1 MKLNISMFRK
11 LLLLLV
17 MVSSFT
23 MTQAQEKVVT
33 GTVTD
38 ANDGMGIPGVSVIV
52 KGTTTGTSTDIDGR
66 FNISA
71 DASSTLVFSFIGY
84 TSQEILV
91 GDQTNFNI
99 ILGTNTENLSEV
111 VVIGYGQVK
120 KEDATG
126 SVIAIKSDDFNKGSI
141 SSPQELLTGKMPGVT
156 ITSGGGAPG
165 SGSTIRIRGGSSLS
179 ASNDP
184 LIIIDGVPVSSDAV
198 SGMRN
203 PLNTINP
210 NDIETFTVLKDA
222 SATAIYGSRASNGV
236 ILVTTKKGKKGQNFK
251 VNYSGN
257 VSVNTVA
264 KQIDLL
270 NTEELGDVIQQYY
283 PDKVDLLGTENTD
296 WQNEIFET
304 SISHDHNINFSGS
317 EFNTP
322 YRVSI
327 GYTDQEGILKT
338 SNLERYTGAL
348 TVNPT
353 FFEDHLKVNFN
364 AKGLYIKN
372 RFADT
377 GAIGSALAFDPSRP
391 VKSDDTKYD
400 KYGNYYTYFNGDV
413 RDVLAPTNP
422 LALLNQKSNT
432 SEVKRF
438 IGNTQ
443 LDYKFHFLPELRA
456 NLNVAYDYS
465 KSEGKV
471 IEDAEAAWTESKNGN
486 GSQKAY
492 SQEKKNELVEFYLN
506 YKKDLEQIDSKI
518 DLVGGYSWQHFWRE
532 DANGATTTFDG
543 SFEKNPASQSATE
556 NYLVSFFGRMN
567 YTFKDRYLFT
577 FTLRQDGSSRFS
589 KDKRW
594 GLFPSAAFAWRMNEE
609 LFLKKFEQLSN
620 LKLRLGYG
628 VTGQQEIGQ
637 GDYPY
642 QGIYNIGDNQASYQ
656 FGDTYYNTIRP
667 NAYDADI
674 KWEETTTYNLGL
686 DFGFFNNRLN
696 GSVDVYK
703 RKTKDLINEIDVPA
717 GSNLKNRVV
726 TNIGSLENE
735 GLEFS
740 LNGIV
745 IANEDWNW
753 ELNANAAY
761 NKNEI
766 TKLTDSND
774 PNFKGVFT
782 GGISGGTGNNIQI
795 HSTGHAA
802 NAFYVYQQVYDKQTG
817 KPLEGVY
824 VDRNN
829 DGQITL
835 EGDRYIYKKPSA
847 DWTFGFGSNLGY
859 KRWTLSMNARLSLGN
874 YVYNNIESDKGH
886 YEGVVSSLNNIT
898 NRVADAND
906 AQFFSAQYHSDY
918 YIQDASFFKLDN
930 ITLGYDLGKICQ
942 DKLNVYLYTTVQ
954 NVFTITDYKGLDP
967 EIYGGIDNNIY
978 PRPRTFLLGVN
989 VNF

>member
-17 MVSSFT
+17 MVCSFT
-23 MTQAQEKVVT
+23 IIRAQEKAVT

-38 ANDGMGIPGVSVIV
+38 ANDGMGIPGVSVVV
-52 KGTTTGTSTDIDGR
+52 KGTTTGTSTDIDGH
-66 FNISA
+66 FSINA

-84 TSQEILV
+84 KSQEILV
-91 GDQTNFNI
+91 GDQTQFNI
-99 ILGTNTENLSEV
+99 VLGADVENLSEV
-111 VVIGYGQVK
+111 VIIGYGQVK

-126 SVIAIKSDDFNKGSI
+126 SVIAINSDDFNKGSI

-184 LIIIDGVPVSSDAV
+184 LIIIDGVPISSDAV

-210 NDIETFTVLKDA
+210 NDIASFTVLKDA

-236 ILVTTKKGKKGQNFK
+236 ILVTTKKGKKGQDFK

-257 VSVNTVA
+257 VSINTVA

-270 NTEELGDVIQQYY
+270 NTDELGEVIQQYY
-283 PDKVDLLGTENTD
+283 PDKIDLLGTENTN
-296 WQNEIFET
+296 WQKEIFET

-317 EFNTP
+317 EYNTP

-348 TVNPT
+348 TLNPT
-353 FFEDHLKVNFN
+353 FFEDHLKVNIN

-465 KSEGKV
+465 KSEGDV
-471 IEDAEAAWTESKNGN
+471 IEDAASAWTESNNGN
-486 GSQKAY
+486 GSKKTY

-506 YKKDLEQIDSKI
+506 YKKDLEQFDSKI

-532 DANGATTTFDG
+532 DANGA
-543 SFEKNPASQSATE
+543 
-556 NYLVSFFGRMN
+556 
-567 YTFKDRYLFT
+567 
-577 FTLRQDGSSRFS
+577 
-589 KDKRW
+589 
-594 GLFPSAAFAWRMNEE
+594 
-609 LFLKKFEQLSN
+609 
-620 LKLRLGYG
+620 
-628 VTGQQEIGQ
+628 
-637 GDYPY
+637 
-642 QGIYNIGDNQASYQ
+642 
-656 FGDTYYNTIRP
+656 
-667 NAYDADI
+667 
-674 KWEETTTYNLGL
+674 
-686 DFGFFNNRLN
+686 
-696 GSVDVYK
+696 
-703 RKTKDLINEIDVPA
+703 
-717 GSNLKNRVV
+717 
-726 TNIGSLENE
+726 
-735 GLEFS
+735 
-740 LNGIV
+740 
-745 IANEDWNW
+745 
-753 ELNANAAY
+753 
-761 NKNEI
+761 
-766 TKLTDSND
+766 
-774 PNFKGVFT
+774 
-782 GGISGGTGNNIQI
+782 
-795 HSTGHAA
+795 
-802 NAFYVYQQVYDKQTG
+802 
-817 KPLEGVY
+817 
-824 VDRNN
+824 
-829 DGQITL
+829 
-835 EGDRYIYKKPSA
+835 
-847 DWTFGFGSNLGY
+847 
-859 KRWTLSMNARLSLGN
+859 
-874 YVYNNIESDKGH
+874 
-886 YEGVVSSLNNIT
+886 
-898 NRVADAND
+898 
-906 AQFFSAQYHSDY
+906 
-918 YIQDASFFKLDN
+918 
-930 ITLGYDLGKICQ
+930 
-942 DKLNVYLYTTVQ
+942 
-954 NVFTITDYKGLDP
+954 
-967 EIYGGIDNNIY
+967 
-978 PRPRTFLLGVN
+978 
-989 VNF
+989 

>member
-1 MKLNISMFRK
+1 
-11 LLLLLV
+11 
-17 MVSSFT
+17 MVCSLT
-23 MTQAQEKVVT
+23 ITQAQEKAVT

-38 ANDGMGIPGVSVIV
+38 ANDGMGIPGVSVVV
-52 KGTTTGTSTDIDGR
+52 KGTTTGTSTDIDGH
-66 FNISA
+66 FSISA
-71 DASSTLVFSFIGY
+71 EASSTLVFSFIGY
-84 TSQEILV
+84 KSQEILV
-91 GDQTNFNI
+91 GNQTNFNI
-99 ILGTNTENLSEV
+99 ILKTDTENLSEV
-111 VVIGYGQVK
+111 VIIGYGQVK

-184 LIIIDGVPVSSDAV
+184 LIIIDGVPISSDAV

-210 NDIETFTVLKDA
+210 NDIATFTVLKDA

-236 ILVTTKKGKKGQNFK
+236 ILVTTKKGKKGQDFK

-264 KQIDLL
+264 KQINLL
-270 NTEELGDVIQQYY
+270 NTEELGEVIQQYY

-296 WQNEIFET
+296 WQEEIFET

-317 EFNTP
+317 EYNTP

-338 SNLERYTGAL
+338 SSLERYTGAL
-348 TVNPT
+348 TLNPT
-353 FFEDHLKVNFN
+353 FFENHLKVNIN

-377 GAIGSALAFDPSRP
+377 GAIGNALAFDPSRP
-391 VKSDDTKYD
+391 VKSDDAKFD

-465 KSEGKV
+465 KSEGDV
-471 IEDAEAAWTESKNGN
+471 IENAEAAWTESNNGN
-486 GSQKAY
+486 GSRKAY

-506 YKKDLEQIDSKI
+506 YKKDIEQFDSKI

-532 DANGATTTFDG
+532 DANSATSTFDQ
-543 SFEKNPASQSATE
+543 SFEKTPASQSGTE

-567 YTFKDRYLFT
+567 YSFKDRYLFT

-589 KDKRW
+589 EDKRW
-594 GLFPSAAFAWRMNEE
+594 GLFPSAAFAWRVNEE
-609 LFLKKFEQLSN
+609 LFLKQFEKLSN
-620 LKLRLGYG
+620 LKIRLGYG

-642 QGIYNIGDNQASYQ
+642 QGIYNIGDNQARYQ

-674 KWEETTTYNLGL
+674 KWEETTTYNLGI

-696 GSVDVYK
+696 GSVDTYK

-735 GLEFS
+735 GLEIA
-740 LNGIV
+740 LNGII
-745 IANEDWNW
+745 IANDDWNW

-782 GGISGGTGNNIQI
+782 GGIAGGTGNNIQI

-802 NAFYVYQQVYDKQTG
+802 NAFYVYQQMYDVNG

-824 VDRNN
+824 VDRNG

-859 KRWTLSMNARLSLGN
+859 KKWTLSMNARLSLGN

-886 YEGVVSSLNNIT
+886 FEGVVSSLNNIT
-898 NRVADAND
+898 NRVANAND
-906 AQFFSAQYHSDY
+906 AKFFSAQYHSDY

-930 ITLGYDLGKICQ
+930 VTLGYDLGKVWQ
-942 DKLNVYLYTTVQ
+942 DKLNIYLYTTVQ

-978 PRPRTFLLGVN
+978 PRPRTFLFGVN